1 MVYCFVWFCGLTLG
15 KACWIQYRLKHRH
28 WSSHRC
34 ACGLVSAHSMF
45 ELDWCC
51 HPGGLL
57 LVATDVAVPYK
68 TQKRGGYFDLLHC
81 IEHVKHLLI
90 AGSTQSIRPVP
101 GDSRGKH
108 FSDRRAS
115 KRRAS
120 KLISKRGEPTGEPIE
135 CDQHQ
140 VISIDLVCSSW
151 LGFSGAFSRLWC
163 LKAQKRLAIDLWMC
177 SGLQFRESKW

>member
-1 MVYCFVWFCGLTLG
+1 MDPVSAEKSGVLVDLCLCIACLSWTDVATLG
-15 KACWIQYRLKHRH
+15 R
-28 WSSHRC
+28 
-34 ACGLVSAHSMF
+34 
-45 ELDWCC
+45 
-51 HPGGLL
+51 LL
-57 LVATDVAVPYK
+57 LVATDVAIPYK

-81 IEHVKHLLI
+81 IEHIKDLLI
-90 AGSTQSIRPVP
+90 ARSTQSIRPVP

-120 KLISKRGEPTGEPIE
+120 KLIFKRGEPTGEPIE

-140 VISIDLVCSSW
+140 VVSIDLVCSSW

-163 LKAQKRLAIDLWMC
+163 LKAQKDLPSTCECVAGFDFEKTSDSM
-177 SGLQFRESKW
+177 